1 MRILALDH
9 GTRRVGVA
17 VSDEMHLIAQPLEYI
32 APEPFADFLA
42 RLKEILREKEIGLI
56 VIGLPRNMDGSYG
69 PAALKVQEFAAALKD
84 AVTIPLQLW
93 DERLTTTQAQKYL
106 IQGGVRRDQRKEKV
120 DKTAAAILLQSYL
133 DSRML

>member
-17 VSDEMHLIAQPLEYI
+17 VSDELQMIAQPLEYI

-42 RLKEILREKEIGLI
+42 RLKAILQEKEISLI
-56 VIGLPRNMDGSYG
+56 LIGMPRNMDGSYG
-69 PAALKVQEFAAALKD
+69 PAALKVQEFVAALKD
-84 AVTIPLQLW
+84 AVTIPIKSW
-93 DERLTTTQAQKYL
+93 DERLTTVQAQKFL
-106 IQGGVRRDQRKEKV
+106 IQGGVRRDQRKQKV

-133 DSRML
+133 DGLTK